1 MREKGSVGDTW
12 EQGGHSWL
20 ALKSQSGSS
29 PSDIPG
35 CWGPEPPNRG
45 QRGQAT
51 SGILARGQLMFALR
65 WSRLAVGEEI
75 ELAPSSPQ
83 GHPHCM
89 PESHLSSML
98 EGCPHLTSGQ
108 GPHPTCPHAKWMA
121 LPTPSADCKLSAHS
135 MTWVPSTTPQG
146 SLCQYLTIHTVT
158 NPFLLSSL
166 NLPTSSLKPFP
177 LVFVATRPYGKS
189 LPSLQ
194 VLEGRY
200 KVCLAPSLNV
210 LSETPP
216 APLEEFCH
224 PLFKVDIWEVF

>member
-1 MREKGSVGDTW
+1 MHLRNCPHLRPPCKRIVLLSCWEGNICPPLTLVGHPSHGS
-12 EQGGHSWL
+12 
-20 ALKSQSGSS
+20 
-29 PSDIPG
+29 
-35 CWGPEPPNRG
+35 
-45 QRGQAT
+45 
-51 SGILARGQLMFALR
+51 
-65 WSRLAVGEEI
+65 
-75 ELAPSSPQ
+75 Q

-135 MTWVPSTTPQG
+135 MTWVPSTTPQA

-189 LPSLQ
+189 LPSLPAGRLQ

>member
-35 CWGPEPPNRG
+35 CWGPEPPNQG

-121 LPTPSADCKLSAHS
+121 LPTPSADCKLCPQYDMGAIHNPSGQPVPVSHHPHS
-135 MTWVPSTTPQG
+135 
-146 SLCQYLTIHTVT
+146 
-158 NPFLLSSL
+158 N
-166 NLPTSSLKPFP
+166 
-177 LVFVATRPYGKS
+177 KS
-189 LPSLQ
+189 LS
-194 VLEGRY
+194 
-200 KVCLAPSLNV
+200 
-210 LSETPP
+210 T
-216 APLEEFCH
+216 
-224 PLFKVDIWEVF
+224 I